1 MNAKVMQYERHGNAV
16 LNAVPDLDSKI
27 KHIKAA
33 SKKMDIGKNMFTFQ
47 FYCVLNAG
55 KPYKTHCILHSE

>member
-47 FYCVLNAG
+47 FLAG
-55 KPYKTHCILHSE
+55 FFIEKFRLID